1 MEAQITDYK
10 VGTAD
15 EFKFGGLW
23 PVSPHQFFDGK
34 MFRIKSPTRIE
45 NAPATPTKCVS
56 EERVIARTYD
66 CYAITTICYIIR
78 YGKSPFNSFLFSKIM
93 EIFIFPFFGIT

>member
-1 MEAQITDYK
+1 MSLNLAGCDLFPPTTNFL
-10 VGTAD
+10 V
-15 EFKFGGLW
+15 
-23 PVSPHQFFDGK
+23 VK

-45 NAPATPTKCVS
+45 NAPASMPTKCVS
-56 EERVIARTYD
+56 EERVTARTYD